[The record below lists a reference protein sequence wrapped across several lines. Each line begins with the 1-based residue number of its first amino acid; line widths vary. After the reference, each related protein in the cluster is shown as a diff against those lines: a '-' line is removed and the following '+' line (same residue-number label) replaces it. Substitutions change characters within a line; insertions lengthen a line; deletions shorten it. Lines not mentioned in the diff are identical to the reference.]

1 MTTTA
6 PEKTGLKIAQLQAE
20 NFKKLRV
27 VSFSPDPTSST
38 IGGDNGQ
45 GKTSLLDAIAVAIGG
60 TKMAPEEPIRMG
72 TERSDIRMQ
81 LTGKVGDMP
90 VTYNLHRAFKRN
102 GDKTSSELI
111 ITTPDGTA
119 IGQPQTI
126 LNNLLGAAGAA
137 ILDPLEFAH
146 KKPADQA
153 ATLRNLVGLDFT
165 DLDAKRKT
173 AYDERTLVNKEIE
186 ALKARNTGAV
196 EHQGVPDEEQS
207 AAEVQTNLETAN
219 NANQAYHYNKA
230 QLEDVTRR
238 VGNQINEIEAL
249 KATLRGAEKVLEQL
263 QEIQATAQS
272 ALNPCAT
279 VDTTPILAE
288 LAALEDTNRKV
299 RENKALKAARETW
312 TEVQEKKV
320 ALNTELDQI
329 DNEKANQLAK
339 AVFPIDGLGFAE
351 DGITFNGIPFEQASA
366 SEQIKVSTA
375 IALALAGDIRVILVR
390 DASLL
395 DRKSRQAMIDQ
406 AEAAGAQ
413 LFLELV
419 GSEGEMTLCLEDGEV
434 AGSSLGL

>member
-1 MTTTA
+1 MTTQA

-60 TKMAPEEPIRMG
+60 TKMAPEEPIRKG

-207 AAEVQTNLETAN
+207 AADLQAKLSAANEANQKRTTCERGITSTEEAIIARTEEIEGLKARLATAEEQKARLETMLTDS
-219 NANQAYHYNKA
+219 KKE
-230 QLEDVTRR
+230 LE
-238 VGNQINEIEAL
+238 
-249 KATLRGAEKVLEQL
+249 TLPA
-263 QEIQATAQS
+263 
-272 ALNPCAT
+272 
-279 VDTTPILAE
+279 VDTSAVLAQVQE
-288 LAALEDTNRKV
+288 LEDTNRKV

-320 ALNTELDQI
+320 KLNTEIDQI
-329 DNEKANQLAK
+329 DNDKANQLAK

-419 GSEGEMTLCLEDGEV
+419 GSEGEMTLCLEDGEA
-434 AGSSLGL
+434 AGSTLGL